1 MNLNEKEKDKLT
13 EEIINALLRLSSDV
27 DSDILDDID
36 KDFGG
41 SSEDVFKN
49 VSSHPKLK
57 ELLKLYYEYLAEIDD
72 SNQSI
77 DWEKILEIRRKIL
90 EVYINK

>member
-1 MNLNEKEKDKLT
+1 MNLSEKEKDKLT
-13 EEIINALLRLSSDV
+13 EEILNALIRLSSDL

-36 KDFGG
+36 RDFGG

-49 VSSHPKLK
+49 VSGHPKLK
-57 ELLKLYYEYLAEIDD
+57 ELLKLQNEYLAELDD
-72 SNQSI
+72 NNKSI
-77 DWEKILEIRRKIL
+77 DWEKILEIRKTIL